1 MSWSWEDQ
9 LRKEGEKNGI
19 KMERWV
25 ASQRNGY
32 GYIYGDLFEVCHPV
46 VSIYFQPHTV
56 FTDYTIPEV
65 QVQAQGKA
73 QERLEVWGHDWGN
86 LLNVPG
92 LTQQSD
98 EAAAVWPASTSE
110 GLEPLK
116 ETLLEQPPVDP
127 LVLQAL

>member
-1 MSWSWEDQ
+1 M
-9 LRKEGEKNGI
+9 
-19 KMERWV
+19 
-25 ASQRNGY
+25 
-32 GYIYGDLFEVCHPV
+32 
-46 VSIYFQPHTV
+46 SIYFRHTV

-65 QVQAQGKA
+65 QAQAQEKA

-86 LLNVPG
+86 LLNVPR